1 MTDYYVPDHAMAAG
15 FAAED
20 AEARDDAVQA
30 RVAALLA
37 DPEYLAACVAEEP
50 DIVSAHADAIAAL
63 LIDNGTGTTGWPLLY
78 ALAEADLRTPA

>member
-20 AEARDDAVQA
+20 AEARDDAVQS
-30 RVAALLA
+30 RITEMLGNPGWLA
-37 DPEYLAACVAEEP
+37 E
-50 DIVSAHADAIAAL
+50 IVSNNESVLVAHSDAIAAL
-63 LIDNGTGTTGWPLLY
+63 LVDNGTGTTGWPLLY

>member
-30 RVAALLA
+30 RVAEMLGNPGWLA
-37 DPEYLAACVAEEP
+37 E
-50 DIVSAHADAIAAL
+50 IVSNNESVLVAHSDAIAAL
-63 LIDNGTGTTGWPLLY
+63 LIGNGTGTTGWPLLY
-78 ALAEADLRTPA
+78 ALAEADLRVPA

>member
-30 RVAALLA
+30 RVTALLA
-37 DPEYLAACVAEEP
+37 DPDRLTAVVAEEP
-50 DIVSAHADAIAAL
+50 DIVSKHAGEIAAL
-63 LIDNGTGTTGWPLLY
+63 LVRNGTGTTGWPLLY